1 MKKLII
7 GVALATSISTV
18 ALAAEEAVTPVL
30 SNIDMSFVTD
40 TKRNT
45 TQGTTDTKFGVVA
58 GVKGLNLSLLPKYSW
73 TDSEVSNVEFGAG
86 YTVKVNDTI
95 SIVPYG
101 EINTNRD
108 LDVSSKIIG
117 IKTKFNFN

>member
-1 MKKLII
+1 
-7 GVALATSISTV
+7 
-18 ALAAEEAVTPVL
+18 
-30 SNIDMSFVTD
+30 
-40 TKRNT
+40 
-45 TQGTTDTKFGVVA
+45 
-58 GVKGLNLSLLPKYSW
+58 LSLLPKYSW